1 MNMKYDKKN
10 RFMPLLMAV
19 SMILGILLVPSMP
32 TISRAAA

>member
-19 SMILGILLVPSMP
+19 SMILGILIG
-32 TISRAAA
+32 TF